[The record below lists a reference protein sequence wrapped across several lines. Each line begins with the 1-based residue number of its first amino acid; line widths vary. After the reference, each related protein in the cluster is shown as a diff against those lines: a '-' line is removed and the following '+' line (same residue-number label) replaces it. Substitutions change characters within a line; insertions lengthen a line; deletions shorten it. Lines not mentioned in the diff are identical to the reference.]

1 MKRLPRDAEEKKEEK
16 KKLNRFFEVVFFVH
30 FSLSSLLCYVTSN

>member
-1 MKRLPRDAEEKKEEK
+1 MKRLPRDTKEKKEK